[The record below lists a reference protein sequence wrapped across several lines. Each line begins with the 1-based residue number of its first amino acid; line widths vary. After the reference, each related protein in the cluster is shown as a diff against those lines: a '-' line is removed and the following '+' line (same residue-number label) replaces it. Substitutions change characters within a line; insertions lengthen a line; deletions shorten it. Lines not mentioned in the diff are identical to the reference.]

1 MKGSSKEKIISCICS
16 GRFLHAFEDE
26 GKKEKSEM
34 MTVMG
39 RPEKKKCRH
48 QQQMRRMRHSEHHL
62 QLSCENK

>member
-39 RPEKKKCRH
+39 RPEKKNVDINS
-48 QQQMRRMRHSEHHL
+48 RREG
-62 QLSCENK
+62 